1 MGPLAI
7 FTLCMAVLLG
17 VLVQHVLNGFCAT
30 SIYPMRH
37 KTRLWIGWAEA
48 LSLRGR

>member
-7 FTLCMAVLLG
+7 FTLCMA
-17 VLVQHVLNGFCAT
+17 A
-30 SIYPMRH
+30 SMSKRY
-37 KTRLWIGWAEA
+37 WIGWAEA